1 MREISSDRAPIEPG
15 MMPSFRRVS
24 AERTSKIMGLRP
36 ESIRLASSAAE
47 MRAILSRLGQ
57 GPASVG
63 ELAAP
68 FDMALT
74 SFMKHLKILER
85 SGWITTAKAG
95 RVRTCAIVTDRFADV
110 GAWVYRHRALFER
123 R

>member
-1 MREISSDRAPIEPG
+1 MLSL
-15 MMPSFRRVS
+15 M
-24 AERTSKIMGLRP
+24 AEQS
-36 ESIRLASSAAE
+36 ESLDDVFQALADPTR
-47 MRAILSRLGQ
+47 RAILSRLGQ

-85 SGWITTAKAG
+85 SGWITSAKAG
-95 RVRTCAIVTDRFADV
+95 RVRTCSIVTDRFADV
-110 GAWVYRHRALFER
+110 GAWVYSHRALFER

>member
-1 MREISSDRAPIEPG
+1 MADRA
-15 MMPSFRRVS
+15 
-24 AERTSKIMGLRP
+24 
-36 ESIRLASSAAE
+36 ESLDDTFLALADPTR
-47 MRAILSRLGQ
+47 RAILSRLGK

-85 SGWITTAKAG
+85 AGWISTSKAG
-95 RVRTCAIVTDRFADV
+95 RVRTCAIRTPRFAEV
-110 GAWVYRHRALFER
+110 GAWLYGHRGLWES
-123 R
+123 

>member
-1 MREISSDRAPIEPG
+1 MDKPAGALDEVFQA
-15 MMPSFRRVS
+15 
-24 AERTSKIMGLRP
+24 
-36 ESIRLASSAAE
+36 LADPTR
-47 MRAILSRLGQ
+47 RAILDRLAQ

-85 SGWITTAKAG
+85 AGWIITRKSG

-110 GAWVYRHRALFER
+110 GAWVYGHRALWENR
-123 R
+123 QG

>member
-1 MREISSDRAPIEPG
+1 ML
-15 MMPSFRRVS
+15 SFMDKH
-24 AERTSKIMGLRP
+24 AAALDDTF
-36 ESIRLASSAAE
+36 LALADPTR
-47 MRAILSRLGQ
+47 RAILSRLGQ

-68 FDMALT
+68 HGMALT

-85 SGWITTAKAG
+85 SGWITSAKAG

-110 GAWVYRHRALFER
+110 GAWVYGHRALWER
-123 R
+123 

>member
-1 MREISSDRAPIEPG
+1 MLSL
-15 MMPSFRRVS
+15 M
-24 AERTSKIMGLRP
+24 AEQSKSLDDVFQA
-36 ESIRLASSAAE
+36 LADPTR
-47 MRAILSRLGQ
+47 RAILSRLGQ

-110 GAWVYRHRALFER
+110 GAWVYGHRALFER

>member
-1 MREISSDRAPIEPG
+1 M
-15 MMPSFRRVS
+15 
-24 AERTSKIMGLRP
+24 AELS
-36 ESIRLASSAAE
+36 ESLDDTFQALADPTR
-47 MRAILSRLGQ
+47 RAILSRLGQ

-85 SGWITTAKAG
+85 SGWIVSSKAG
-95 RVRTCAIVTDRFADV
+95 RVRTCSIVTDRFADV
-110 GAWVYRHRALFER
+110 GAWVYGHRALFER
-123 R
+123 

>member
-1 MREISSDRAPIEPG
+1 M
-15 MMPSFRRVS
+15 
-24 AERTSKIMGLRP
+24 AELS
-36 ESIRLASSAAE
+36 ESLDDTFLALADPTR
-47 MRAILSRLGQ
+47 RAILSRLGQ

-85 SGWITTAKAG
+85 SGWIVSRKSG
-95 RVRTCAIVTDRFADV
+95 RVRTCSIVTDRFADV
-110 GAWVYRHRALFER
+110 GAWVYGHRALFER
-123 R
+123 

>member
-1 MREISSDRAPIEPG
+1 MLSL
-15 MMPSFRRVS
+15 M
-24 AERTSKIMGLRP
+24 AEHSTSLDDTFQA
-36 ESIRLASSAAE
+36 LADPTR
-47 MRAILSRLGQ
+47 RAILSRLGQ

-85 SGWITTAKAG
+85 SGWIVTSKAG

-110 GAWVYRHRALFER
+110 GAWVYGHRALFER
-123 R
+123 

>member
-1 MREISSDRAPIEPG
+1 M
-15 MMPSFRRVS
+15 
-24 AERTSKIMGLRP
+24 AEQPDPLDDTF
-36 ESIRLASSAAE
+36 LALADPTR
-47 MRAILSRLGQ
+47 RAILSRLGQ

-85 SGWITTAKAG
+85 AGWIATRKSG

-110 GAWVYRHRALFER
+110 GAWVYGHRALWENR
-123 R
+123 QG

>member
-1 MREISSDRAPIEPG
+1 MDRQALLLPWSDRFIILSHMADNA
-15 MMPSFRRVS
+15 VS
-24 AERTSKIMGLRP
+24 LDDTF
-36 ESIRLASSAAE
+36 LALADPTR
-47 MRAILSRLGQ
+47 RAILSRLGQ

-74 SFMKHLKILER
+74 SFMKHLKVLER
-85 SGWITTAKAG
+85 AGWITSAKSG

-110 GAWVYRHRALFER
+110 GAWVYSHRALFEP
-123 R
+123 

>member
-1 MREISSDRAPIEPG
+1 MDKHAAALDDT
-15 MMPSFRRVS
+15 F
-24 AERTSKIMGLRP
+24 
-36 ESIRLASSAAE
+36 LALADPTR
-47 MRAILSRLGQ
+47 RAILSRLGQ

-68 FDMALT
+68 HGMALT

-85 SGWITTAKAG
+85 SGWITSAKAG

-110 GAWVYRHRALFER
+110 GAWVYGHRSLWER
-123 R
+123 

>member
-1 MREISSDRAPIEPG
+1 MDQKAVALDDV
-15 MMPSFRRVS
+15 FQ
-24 AERTSKIMGLRP
+24 A
-36 ESIRLASSAAE
+36 LADPTR
-47 MRAILSRLGQ
+47 RAILSRLGA

-85 SGWITTAKAG
+85 SGWIATSKAG
-95 RVRTCAIVTDRFADV
+95 RVRTCSIVTDRFADV
-110 GAWVYRHRALFER
+110 GAWVYGHRSLFER
-123 R
+123 

>member
-1 MREISSDRAPIEPG
+1 MLSL
-15 MMPSFRRVS
+15 M
-24 AERTSKIMGLRP
+24 AEQSQSLDDVFQA
-36 ESIRLASSAAE
+36 LADPTR
-47 MRAILSRLGQ
+47 RAILSRLGQ

-85 SGWITTAKAG
+85 SGWITSAKAG
-95 RVRTCAIVTDRFADV
+95 RVRTCSIVTDRFADV
-110 GAWVYRHRALFER
+110 GAWVYSHRALFER

>member
-1 MREISSDRAPIEPG
+1 MDKHAAALDDT
-15 MMPSFRRVS
+15 F
-24 AERTSKIMGLRP
+24 
-36 ESIRLASSAAE
+36 LALADPTR
-47 MRAILSRLGQ
+47 RAILSRLGQ

-68 FDMALT
+68 YDMALT

-85 SGWITTAKAG
+85 SGWITSAKAG

-110 GAWVYRHRALFER
+110 GAWVYGHRSLWER
-123 R
+123 

>member
-1 MREISSDRAPIEPG
+1 MLSRMDKHAAALDDT
-15 MMPSFRRVS
+15 F
-24 AERTSKIMGLRP
+24 
-36 ESIRLASSAAE
+36 LALADPTR
-47 MRAILSRLGQ
+47 RAILSRLGQ

-68 FDMALT
+68 HGMALT

-85 SGWITTAKAG
+85 SGWITSAKAG

-110 GAWVYRHRALFER
+110 GAWVYGHRALWER
-123 R
+123 

>member
-1 MREISSDRAPIEPG
+1 ML
-15 MMPSFRRVS
+15 SFMDKH
-24 AERTSKIMGLRP
+24 ADALDDTF
-36 ESIRLASSAAE
+36 LALADPTR
-47 MRAILSRLGQ
+47 RAILSRLGQ

-74 SFMKHLKILER
+74 SFMKHLKVLER
-85 SGWITTAKAG
+85 SGWIVSRKSG
-95 RVRTCAIVTDRFADV
+95 RVRTCSIVTDRFADV

-123 R
+123 

>member
-1 MREISSDRAPIEPG
+1 MAEQ
-15 MMPSFRRVS
+15 FRS
-24 AERTSKIMGLRP
+24 LDDTFQA
-36 ESIRLASSAAE
+36 LADPTR
-47 MRAILSRLGQ
+47 RAILSRLGQ

-74 SFMKHLKILER
+74 SFMKHLRVLER
-85 SGWITTAKAG
+85 AGWITSSKAG

-110 GAWVYRHRALFER
+110 GAWVYSHRSLFER
-123 R
+123 RP